1 MPEATV
7 CPECGW
13 QTRVWVSAAPGPSDW
28 RCRVCDDQAELA
40 LMRNSRKKYHD
51 LLITAFEKLV
61 WMGYPIEDFP
71 GMTPDLL
78 AKTEKQVRDHESF
91 S

>member
-1 MPEATV
+1 MKTTM

-13 QTRVWVSAAPGPSDW
+13 QTRIWVSEAPGASGW
-28 RCRVCDDQAELA
+28 RCKVCELSAEIDLI
-40 LMRNSRKKYHD
+40 NESRIRQHD

-61 WMGYPIEDFP
+61 WMGYPIEEFP
-71 GMTPDLL
+71 GMEPHLL
-78 AKTEKQVRDHESF
+78 EQTWKQVRDHESF